1 MGSLTDHAEN
11 ELLDHIFNAAYSS
24 VATVYLVLSTAD
36 PTDAATGASC
46 NEHPDS
52 AAYARATISFGTA
65 ATRRITQD
73 ANVTFTKASGAW
85 STISHWCIADNSGHG
100 AGNILAHG
108 AFTSSFTPVSG
119 NTVQV
124 ASGQVWVQID
134 ATAGG
139 AGFTDATVHSLLE
152 LMFDNQPYSKP
163 DTYVGLANAVI
174 ADDDDTVA
182 EITEVTGTGY
192 GRTQVN
198 INGGGSPTWDLAA
211 AGALA
216 NTHQIDIGPPTAADW
231 TQIVACFIA
240 DSASGAGNVLCYDN
254 AHIVDQTPGANDEV
268 RLEVGDFDVALT

>member
-1 MGSLTDHAEN
+1 MGSLTDYAEN

-52 AAYARATISFGTA
+52 NAYARATISFGTA

-73 ANVTFTKASGAW
+73 ANCTFTKATGNW
-85 STISHWCIADNSGHG
+85 STISHWCIADNASHG

-108 AFTSSFTPVSG
+108 AFTSSFTPVTG
-119 NTVQV
+119 NTVQI
-124 ASGQVWVQID
+124 ASAQIWVQID
-134 ATAGG
+134 ASSG
-139 AGFTDATVHSLLE
+139 AGFTDNTVHNLLE
-152 LMFDNQPYSKP
+152 LMFDNQAYAKP
-163 DTYVGLANAVI
+163 DTYVGLASATI
-174 ADDDDTVA
+174 ADADDTVA

-198 INGGGSPTWDLAA
+198 INGGGSPTWDVAA
-211 AGALA
+211 SGALA

-231 TQIVACFIA
+231 TQIVAAFVV

-254 AHIVDQTPGANDEV
+254 ANIVDQTPGANDEV
-268 RLEVGDFDVALT
+268 RFEIGDFDVSLT